1 MAKTLSI
8 EHFREKS
15 FQDPNSGC
23 WLWQGFVSRKS
34 YTHRGGY
41 GQITKDNKVFL
52 AHRLVYQIVHKI
64 ADADM
69 SSDIFVCHK
78 CDTPSCVNPDHL
90 FMGTAQDN
98 MNDCLKKGR
107 IARGQRNA
115 KSKLTEADVILIRQD
130 SRSNSELG
138 KIFGVN
144 EKTIRQARVGET
156 WTHIPPGPKAS
167 EEDAARAKHL
177 GYMRRKKKHEASKA
191 RRRKEKSQ

>member
-1 MAKTLSI
+1 MTKMAKTLSV

-23 WLWQGFVSRKS
+23 WLWALSCGRN
-34 YTHRGGY
+34 GY
-41 GQITKDNKVFL
+41 GSTSRNGKTVG

-98 MNDCLKKGR
+98 TSDCLKKGR
-107 IARGQRNA
+107 SARGERSGS
-115 KSKLTEADVILIRQD
+115 SKLTEADVILIRQD

-138 KIFGVN
+138 KIFGVHKN
-144 EKTIRQARVGET
+144 TLRRARVGET
-156 WTHIPPGPKAS
+156 WTHIPIGPGVS
-167 EEDAARAKHL
+167 ENDAARAKHRAYMRH
-177 GYMRRKKKHEASKA
+177 YMRRWRASK
-191 RRRKEKSQ
+191 KQEK